1 MIDDRE
7 SFVLQVRRG
16 VCSVFA
22 GALRVVAVARITIQ
36 VLEGFERGRVFG
48 DLPTPVT
55 IGREEDNTIQLNDE
69 RVSRFHVKIQEDGGR
84 IILTDLESTNG
95 TRINGHPV
103 QMRVLQYGDQLSIG
117 RSILVY
123 GSAGEI
129 DGQTRGTPVAEM
141 RGHETHNP
149 DAGRRTVS
157 APDEEEARSAADES
171 SSAIGDDDRE
181 LFPKGPPEIPAGL
194 KMSQMAQLSDVLA
207 YVHDQMAL
215 VVDVAVEDRQG
226 NISQMRIDREHWQRL
241 LKLEMQLASYLRQ
254 IADPQR

>member
-1 MIDDRE
+1 
-7 SFVLQVRRG
+7 
-16 VCSVFA
+16 
-22 GALRVVAVARITIQ
+22 VVAVAKITIQ

-84 IILTDLESTNG
+84 VILTDLESTNG

-103 QMRVLQYGDQLSIG
+103 QMRVLQFGDQMSIG

-123 GSAGEI
+123 GSVGEI
-129 DGQTRGTPVAEM
+129 DGESHGTPVAEM
-141 RGHETHNP
+141 RGREARNP
-149 DAGRRTVS
+149 SAGRRTVS
-157 APDEEEARSAADES
+157 GPENNAAEADDDEKSEVIGDEE
-171 SSAIGDDDRE
+171 RE

-215 VVDVAVEDRQG
+215 VVDLAVEDRQG
-226 NISQMRIDREHWQRL
+226 NVSQMRIDRDQWQRL

>member
-1 MIDDRE
+1 M
-7 SFVLQVRRG
+7 
-16 VCSVFA
+16 A
-22 GALRVVAVARITIQ
+22 KITIQ
-36 VLEGFERGRVFG
+36 VLEGFERGRVFD

-84 IILTDLESTNG
+84 VILTDLDSTNG

-129 DGQTRGTPVAEM
+129 DGVTSEAREAEGHGRETHDPKTGHRTVGGPVADPDLADDI
-141 RGHETHNP
+141 RGGGP
-149 DAGRRTVS
+149 S
-157 APDEEEARSAADES
+157 A
-171 SSAIGDDDRE
+171 DDVQD
-181 LFPKGPPEIPAGL
+181 LFPKGPPEIPSDL
-194 KMSQMAQLSDVLA
+194 KMAQVAQLSDILA
-207 YVHDQMAL
+207 YVHDQLAIIAES
-215 VVDVAVEDRQG
+215 AVEDRQG
-226 NISQMRIDREHWQRL
+226 NTAQMRLERDHWQRL

-254 IADPQR
+254 IADPHR